1 MAQRFAFVTLLTTLA
16 AISPAAAGDRST
28 DTGSAYWI
36 EVAGKAASTQRP
48 TSPL

>member
-28 DTGSAYWI
+28 DRGSAYWM
-36 EVAGKAASTQRP
+36 KAASTQRP